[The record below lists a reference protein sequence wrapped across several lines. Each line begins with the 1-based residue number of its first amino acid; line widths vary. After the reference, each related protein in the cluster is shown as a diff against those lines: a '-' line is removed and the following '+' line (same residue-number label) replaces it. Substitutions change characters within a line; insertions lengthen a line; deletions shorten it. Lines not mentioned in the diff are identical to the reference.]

1 MIAFDL
7 AQLDFDRNGGFV
19 TVIAQHAVT
28 GAVLMTARADPQAV
42 RLTIETGEM
51 HYHSRQ
57 RGLWRKGE
65 TSGNRQA
72 VRSLHADCDG
82 DALLALV
89 VPMGPA
95 CHTGQSTC
103 FGDTARAGFLAELD
117 QRIAARAAAGDTTS
131 YTARLLADRNLRLKK
146 LGEEAGELAIACADG
161 DAAAATREAADLLY
175 HSLVALRALGAGLED
190 VVGELAGRSR

>member
-1 MIAFDL
+1 MIDFDI
-7 AQLDFDRNGGFV
+7 AQLDFSRNDGFV

-28 GAVLMTARADPQAV
+28 GAVLMTARADAEAV

-89 VPMGPA
+89 VPAGPA
-95 CHTGQSTC
+95 CHTGQTTC
-103 FGDTARAGFLAELD
+103 FGDETRAGFLAELD
-117 QRIAARAAAGDTTS
+117 QRIRERATASDTTS

-161 DAAAATREAADLLY
+161 DTAAATREAADLLY
-175 HSLVALRALGAGLED
+175 HSLVALRAVGAGLDD
-190 VVGELAGRSR
+190 VVTELASRSR